1 MRYAQTCRG
10 ACQECALPQT
20 STVSGHVMSEVGSA
34 REENQEVET
43 LSWFDQQQY
52 VGTGHNKVVV
62 VCMGSLISWKNVEV

>member
-1 MRYAQTCRG
+1 
-10 ACQECALPQT
+10 
-20 STVSGHVMSEVGSA
+20 MSEVGSA

-52 VGTGHNKVVV
+52 VGAGHNKVVV